1 MDFLSMNIIDII
13 IIAILAFSLVSG
25 MHKGF
30 ITSTLALVGFCGA
43 WIGAYA
49 SYGYLVTAIQQ
60 NEGLMN
66 FLQGLV
72 SAADLFK
79 TKTLADL
86 EVAAASA
93 ADIDLAVA
101 EIGIPLISDLFREN
115 VLGQVFAN
123 DGLTRMSEY
132 LTQTLLSSVL
142 NIVSFIVMFALIYAA
157 VLLLVNLMNNVFRF
171 PLLKHLDW
179 LLGGVFG
186 LVRGAVIVMLIFSV
200 VPTICSAL
208 ESMDIPLLTD
218 VINESKLAVMLQENN
233 LISGVISTLV
243 K

>member
-1 MDFLSMNIIDII
+1 MNIIDYI
-13 IIAILAFSLVSG
+13 IIAIMAFCLISG

-30 ITSTLALVGFCGA
+30 ITSTLALLGFCGA

-49 SYGYLVTAIQQ
+49 CYGYLVTAVQQ
-60 NEGLMN
+60 NEGLIN
-66 FLQGLV
+66 FLQSIV

-79 TKTLADL
+79 TKPLADL
-86 EVAAASA
+86 EVAAATA
-93 ADIDLAVA
+93 ADIDQAIS
-101 EIGIPLISDLFREN
+101 EIGIPMINNLFRHN

-123 DGLTRMSEY
+123 DGLTKMSEY

-142 NIVSFIVMFALIYAA
+142 NVVSFIVMFAVIYAA
-157 VLLLVNLMNNVFRF
+157 VLLLVNLLNNVFRF

-179 LLGGVFG
+179 LLGGAFG
-186 LVRGAVIVMLIFSV
+186 VVRGAVILMLIFAV

-208 ESMDIPLLTD
+208 ESMDISLLSD
-218 VINESKLAVMLQENN
+218 LLNESKIGSMLAGNN
-233 LISGVISTLV
+233 MVTNVLNTLV

>member
-1 MDFLSMNIIDII
+1 MDMNMIDII
-13 IIAILAFSLVSG
+13 ILAILAFSLISG

-49 SYGYLVTAIQQ
+49 SYGYLVNAVQQ
-60 NEGLMN
+60 NEGLLN

-72 SAADLFK
+72 GAADLFK
-79 TKTLADL
+79 TKALADL
-86 EVAAASA
+86 EVAVASA
-93 ADIDLAVA
+93 ADIDTAVG
-101 EIGIPLISDLFREN
+101 EIGIPLISNLFREN

-123 DGLTRMSEY
+123 DGLTKMSEY

-142 NIVSFIVMFALIYAA
+142 NVVSFIIMFAVVYAA
-157 VLLLVNLMNNVFRF
+157 VLLLVNLLNNVFRF
-171 PLLKHLDW
+171 PALKHLDW

-186 LVRGAVIVMLIFSV
+186 LVRGAVIVMLIFAV
-200 VPTICSAL
+200 VPTLCSAL
-208 ESMDIPLLTD
+208 ESMEINLLTD
-218 VINESKLAVMLQENN
+218 VVNESKIGAVLKENN
-233 LISGVISTLV
+233 LVSNVLNSLI

>member
-1 MDFLSMNIIDII
+1 MDMNIIDLI
-13 IIAILAFSLVSG
+13 IIAILAFSLISG

-49 SYGYLVTAIQQ
+49 SYGYLVTAVQQ

-79 TKTLADL
+79 TKTLADM
-86 EVAAASA
+86 EVALASA
-93 ADIDLAVA
+93 ADVDLAVS
-101 EIGIPLISDLFREN
+101 EVGIPLISELFRQN
-115 VLGQVFAN
+115 ILGQVFAN
-123 DGLTRMSEY
+123 DGLTKISEY
-132 LTQTLLSSVL
+132 LTQTLLSSAL
-142 NIVSFIVMFALIYAA
+142 NVVSFIVMFALIYAA
-157 VLLLVNLMNNVFRF
+157 VLLLVNLLNNVFRF
-171 PLLKHLDW
+171 PLLKHFDW

-186 LVRGAVIVMLIFSV
+186 LVRGAVIVMLIFAV

-208 ESMDIPLLTD
+208 ESMNIPLLTD
-218 VINESKLAVMLQENN
+218 VINESKLAVMLQDNN
-233 LISGVISTLV
+233 LISGVLDTLV

>member
-1 MDFLSMNIIDII
+1 MNIIDII

-49 SYGYLVTAIQQ
+49 AYGYLVTAVQQ
-60 NEGLMN
+60 NEGLIN
-66 FLQGLV
+66 FLQSLV

-93 ADIDLAVA
+93 ADIDQAVG
-101 EIGIPLISDLFREN
+101 EIGIPLISGLFREN
-115 VLGQVFAN
+115 VVGQVFAN
-123 DGLTRMSEY
+123 EGLTKMSEY

-142 NIVSFIVMFALIYAA
+142 NVLSFIIMFAVIYAA
-157 VLLLVNLMNNVFRF
+157 VLLLVNLLNNVFRF
-171 PLLKHLDW
+171 PVLKHLDW
-179 LLGGVFG
+179 LLGGAFG

-200 VPTICSAL
+200 VPTVCSAL
-208 ESMDIPLLTD
+208 ESMDIKLLSD
-218 VINESKLAVMLQENN
+218 MINESKLGVMLQQNN
-233 LISGVISTLV
+233 LITNVLNTLV

>member
-1 MDFLSMNIIDII
+1 MNIIDLI
-13 IIAILAFSLVSG
+13 IIAILAYSLVSG

-49 SYGYLVTAIQQ
+49 SYGYLVTAVQQ
-60 NEGLMN
+60 NEGLIG
-66 FLQGLV
+66 FLESLV

-79 TKTLADL
+79 TPALAEL

-93 ADIDLAVA
+93 ADIDLAIG
-101 EIGIPLISDLFREN
+101 EIGIPLISEIFRTN
-115 VLGQVFAN
+115 VIGQVFAN

-132 LTQTLLSSVL
+132 LTQTLLSSAL
-142 NIVSFIVMFALIYAA
+142 NIFSFIIMFALIYAA
-157 VLLLVNLMNNVFRF
+157 ALLFVNMLNNIFRF

-179 LLGGVFG
+179 LFGGVFG
-186 LVRGAVIVMLIFSV
+186 LIRGAVVVMLIFAV
-200 VPTICSAL
+200 MPTICSAL
-208 ESMDIPLLTD
+208 ESMDISLLTD
-218 VINESKLAVMLQENN
+218 MINQSKIGLIVQENN
-233 LISGVISTLV
+233 LVISALDSLV

>member
-1 MDFLSMNIIDII
+1 MNIIDII
-13 IIAILAFSLVSG
+13 IIAIMAFCLISG

-49 SYGYLVTAIQQ
+49 AYGYLVTAVQQ
-60 NEGLMN
+60 NEGLIN
-66 FLQGLV
+66 FLQSLV

-93 ADIDLAVA
+93 ADIDMAIA
-101 EIGIPLISDLFREN
+101 EVGIPLISNLFREN
-115 VLGQVFAN
+115 VVGQVFAN
-123 DGLTRMSEY
+123 EGLTKMSEY

-142 NIVSFIVMFALIYAA
+142 NVLSFIIMFALIYAA
-157 VLLLVNLMNNVFRF
+157 VLLLVNLLNNVFRF
-171 PLLKHLDW
+171 PILKHFDW
-179 LLGGVFG
+179 LLGGAFG
-186 LVRGAVIVMLIFSV
+186 LVRGAVIIMLIFAV

-208 ESMDIPLLTD
+208 ESMDIALLTD
-218 VINESKLAVMLQENN
+218 MINESRIGSMLMTNN
-233 LISGVISTLV
+233 MVANALNSLV

>member
-1 MDFLSMNIIDII
+1 MNIIDII
-13 IIAILAFSLVSG
+13 IIGILAFSLVSG

-49 SYGYLVTAIQQ
+49 SYGYLVTAVQQ

-79 TKTLADL
+79 TKTLADM
-86 EVAAASA
+86 EVALASA
-93 ADIDLAVA
+93 ADVDLAVS
-101 EIGIPLISDLFREN
+101 EVGIPLISELFRQN
-115 VLGQVFAN
+115 ILGQVFAN
-123 DGLTRMSEY
+123 DGLTKISEY
-132 LTQTLLSSVL
+132 LTQTLLSSAL
-142 NIVSFIVMFALIYAA
+142 NVVSFIVMFALIYAA
-157 VLLLVNLMNNVFRF
+157 VLLLVNLLNNVFRF
-171 PLLKHLDW
+171 PLLKHFDW

-186 LVRGAVIVMLIFSV
+186 LVRGAVIVMLIFAV

-208 ESMDIPLLTD
+208 ESMNIPLLTD
-218 VINESKLAVMLQENN
+218 VINESKLAVMLQDNN
-233 LISGVISTLV
+233 LISGVLDTLV

>member
-1 MDFLSMNIIDII
+1 MNFIDII
-13 IIAILAFSLVSG
+13 IIAILAYSLVSG

-49 SYGYLVTAIQQ
+49 SYGYLVTAVQQ
-60 NEGLMN
+60 NEGLIG
-66 FLQGLV
+66 FLESLV

-79 TKTLADL
+79 TPALADL

-93 ADIDLAVA
+93 ADIDLAIG
-101 EIGIPLISDLFREN
+101 EIGIPLISDVFRSN
-115 VLGQVFAN
+115 VIGQVFAN

-132 LTQTLLSSVL
+132 LTHTLLGSAL
-142 NIVSFIVMFALIYAA
+142 NIFSFIVMFALIYAA
-157 VLLLVNLMNNVFRF
+157 ALLVVNMLNNVFRF

-179 LLGGVFG
+179 LFGGVFG
-186 LVRGAVIVMLIFSV
+186 LIRGAVVVMLIFAV
-200 VPTICSAL
+200 MPTICSAL
-208 ESMDIPLLTD
+208 ESMDISLLTD
-218 VINESKLAVMLQENN
+218 MINQSKIGLIVQENN
-233 LISGVISTLV
+233 LIVSALDTLV

>member
-1 MDFLSMNIIDII
+1 MDMNMIDII
-13 IIAILAFSLVSG
+13 ILAILAFSLISG

-49 SYGYLVTAIQQ
+49 SYGYLVNAVQQ
-60 NEGLMN
+60 NEGLLN

-72 SAADLFK
+72 GAADLFK
-79 TKTLADL
+79 TKALADL

-93 ADIDLAVA
+93 VDIDTAVG
-101 EIGIPLISDLFREN
+101 EIGIPLISNLFREN

-123 DGLTRMSEY
+123 DGLTKMSEY

-142 NIVSFIVMFALIYAA
+142 NVVSFIIMFAVVYAA
-157 VLLLVNLMNNVFRF
+157 VLLLVNLLNNVFRF
-171 PLLKHLDW
+171 PALKHLDW
-179 LLGGVFG
+179 LLGGIFG
-186 LVRGAVIVMLIFSV
+186 LVRGAVIVMLIFAV
-200 VPTICSAL
+200 VPTLCSAL
-208 ESMDIPLLTD
+208 ESMEINLLTE
-218 VINESKLAVMLQENN
+218 VVNESKIGAVLNENN
-233 LISGVISTLV
+233 LVSNVLNSLI

>member
-1 MDFLSMNIIDII
+1 MNIIDYI
-13 IIAILAFSLVSG
+13 IIAIMAFCLISG

-30 ITSTLALVGFCGA
+30 ITSTLALLGFCGA

-49 SYGYLVTAIQQ
+49 CYGYLVTAVQQ
-60 NEGLMN
+60 NEGLIN
-66 FLQGLV
+66 FLQSIV

-79 TKTLADL
+79 TKPLADL
-86 EVAAASA
+86 EVAAATA
-93 ADIDLAVA
+93 ADIDQAIS
-101 EIGIPLISDLFREN
+101 EIGIPMINNLFRHN

-123 DGLTRMSEY
+123 DGLTKMSEY

-142 NIVSFIVMFALIYAA
+142 NVVSFIVMFAVIYAA
-157 VLLLVNLMNNVFRF
+157 VLLLVNLLNNVFRF

-179 LLGGVFG
+179 LLGGAFG
-186 LVRGAVIVMLIFSV
+186 VVRGAVIVMLIFAV

-208 ESMDIPLLTD
+208 ESMDISLLSD
-218 VINESKLAVMLQENN
+218 LLNESKIGSMLAGNN
-233 LISGVISTLV
+233 MVTNVLNTLV

>member
-1 MDFLSMNIIDII
+1 MNIIDYI
-13 IIAILAFSLVSG
+13 IIAIMAFCLISG

-30 ITSTLALVGFCGA
+30 ITSTLALLGFCGA

-49 SYGYLVTAIQQ
+49 CYGYLVTAVQQ
-60 NEGLMN
+60 NEGLIN
-66 FLQGLV
+66 FLQSLV

-79 TKTLADL
+79 TKPLADL
-86 EVAAASA
+86 EVAAATA
-93 ADIDLAVA
+93 ADIDQAIS
-101 EIGIPLISDLFREN
+101 EIGIPMINNLFRHN

-123 DGLTRMSEY
+123 DGLTKMSEY

-142 NIVSFIVMFALIYAA
+142 NVVSFIVMFAVIYAA
-157 VLLLVNLMNNVFRF
+157 VLLLVNLLNNVFRF

-179 LLGGVFG
+179 LLGGAFG
-186 LVRGAVIVMLIFSV
+186 VVRGAVIVMLIFAV

-208 ESMDIPLLTD
+208 ESMDISLLSD
-218 VINESKLAVMLQENN
+218 LLNESKIGSLLAGNN
-233 LISGVISTLV
+233 MVTNVLNTLV

>member
-1 MDFLSMNIIDII
+1 MNIIDII
-13 IIAILAFSLVSG
+13 IIAILAFSLISG

-86 EVAAASA
+86 EVAVASA
-93 ADIDLAVA
+93 ADVDQAVS
-101 EIGIPLISDLFREN
+101 EVGIPLISELFRQN
-115 VLGQVFAN
+115 ILGQVFAN
-123 DGLTRMSEY
+123 DGLTKISEY
-132 LTQTLLSSVL
+132 LTQTLLSSAL
-142 NIVSFIVMFALIYAA
+142 NVVSFIVMFALIYAA
-157 VLLLVNLMNNVFRF
+157 ALLLVNLLNNVFRF
-171 PLLKHLDW
+171 PLLKHFDW
-179 LLGGVFG
+179 ILGGALG
-186 LVRGAVIVMLIFSV
+186 LIRGAVIVMLIFAV

-208 ESMDIPLLTD
+208 ESMDIRLLTD
-218 VINESKLAVMLQENN
+218 VINESKLAVMLQDNN
-233 LISGVISTLV
+233 LISNVLNTLV

>member
-1 MDFLSMNIIDII
+1 MDLNIIDVII
-13 IIAILAFSLVSG
+13 VGILAFSLVSG

-49 SYGYLVTAIQQ
+49 SYGYLVTAVQQ

-79 TKTLADL
+79 TRTLADL
-86 EVAAASA
+86 EVAVANAS
-93 ADIDLAVA
+93 DIELAVG

-123 DGLTRMSEY
+123 DGLTKMSEY
-132 LTQTLLSSVL
+132 LTKTLLSSVL
-142 NIVSFIVMFALIYAA
+142 NIFAFIVMFALIYAA
-157 VLLLVNLMNNVFRF
+157 VLLLVNLLNNVFRF
-171 PLLKHLDW
+171 PILRHFDW
-179 LLGGVFG
+179 LVGGVFG
-186 LVRGAVIVMLIFSV
+186 AVRGVVIVMLIFSV

-208 ESMDIPLLTD
+208 ESMDIKLLTD
-218 VINESKLAVMLQENN
+218 VVNESKLAVMVQENN
-233 LISGVISTLV
+233 MISNVISTLV